1 MTDTPTPAPA
11 APAAATPSAAAA
23 TPSAAAA
30 LRRREPLAFALVL
43 HPGRVD
49 DDWQALLVSAQ
60 GETHRFRSLAGLVR
74 FLAAASVGPPPDAGL
89 R

>member
-1 MTDTPTPAPA
+1 MTDTPTPAPT

-23 TPSAAAA
+23 APSAAAA

-43 HPGRVD
+43 HPGSGD
-49 DDWQALLVSAQ
+49 DGRQALLVSAQ
-60 GETHRFRSLAGLVR
+60 GETHRFRNLAGLVR
-74 FLAAASVGPPPDAGL
+74 FLAAASVGPPPDHGL